1 MADQEEEILDNG
13 YSLDR
18 TQEQR
23 LITVLNDL
31 EEEVEKQN
39 SFKWVFLRGTL
50 QGLGIV
56 IGSTVLITL
65 LVSVIALFVDT
76 FGLEDIPF
84 VGDFIEQTVNQ
95 QLEGRSN

>member
-1 MADQEEEILDNG
+1 MADKEAEILDNG

-39 SFKWVFLRGTL
+39 SFRWVFLRGTL

-65 LVSVIALFVDT
+65 LVSFIALFVDT

-84 VGDFIEQTVNQ
+84 VGDFIEQTVTQ
-95 QLEGRSN
+95 QLESRGN

>member
-1 MADQEEEILDNG
+1 MADKEAEILDNG

-39 SFKWVFLRGTL
+39 SFRWVFLRGTL

-65 LVSVIALFVDT
+65 LVRFIALFVDT

-84 VGDFIEQTVNQ
+84 VGDFIEQTVTQ
-95 QLEGRSN
+95 QLESRGN

>member
-1 MADQEEEILDNG
+1 MADKEEEILDNG

-50 QGLGIV
+50 HGLGIV
-56 IGSTVLITL
+56 IGSTVLITV

-84 VGDFIEQTVNQ
+84 VGDFLEQNMDQ
-95 QLEGRSN
+95 KLEGRGN